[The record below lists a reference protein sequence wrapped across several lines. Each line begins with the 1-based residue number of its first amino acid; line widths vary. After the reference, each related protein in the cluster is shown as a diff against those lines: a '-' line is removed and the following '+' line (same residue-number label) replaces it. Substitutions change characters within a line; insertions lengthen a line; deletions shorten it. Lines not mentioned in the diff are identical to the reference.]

1 DNSSSLPI
9 TASHLSCRV
18 VVATAMSLVDST
30 AVFEAR
36 AASIGVPDDVVAAM
50 ALKGW
55 VSHGTYAFAVA
66 TQPGADEQ
74 AFLDGVIIPLLGG
87 ADHIAAPKL
96 RRLFFESH
104 TLTSAELRRQVDAT
118 EQEAPRK
125 LPAPE
130 ISQRMELLQARIRP
144 LIVANFME
152 PSHHL
157 INSLVQCVEDGR
169 VRYIEWSRCTSRTQ
183 EVNNIKEDGDLKIWK
198 TDSTGT
204 IKATTKEPS
213 IVASLNTE
221 LDVHNALRHRGVA
234 YEIAQ
239 AMTFEV
245 HEAIINYFFFEL
257 KKDPMEGFGQVTLQ
271 QVAAADRE
279 LHVRLAEATRGGFK
293 TGPAGELPLDIHV
306 KRILDGPELKWMLMP
321 LPKRAAGK
329 PTTDGPSKPS
339 NDAESKRNK
348 AEPNKTKQ
356 DSLKLKRLKRT
367 PMPKKL
373 VGCVPCNDE
382 GMQPAPL
389 RSEQFPMGLPNLRG
403 VAKLKVQAANRLYS
417 FARRVIDLCVAMDI
431 PVICENPRRSLMWNT
446 DYFSDLP
453 SVCRFQHVHSC
464 MYGGKRKKRTSFLL
478 NFHAQNLLLECDDK
492 HQHLPWGLVQDN
504 ALSEIKFSTSLETE
518 YPSGLC
524 KQLASAFV
532 DRLLQQGKDI
542 AQTPLQMEQA
552 QRMGSGLQPRGGRAP
567 LLLGDFKFKID
578 VTSEDV
584 DIPSQISE
592 SVHPPFQ
599 GIPIHSKL
607 ISSRLVSEVGD
618 EGEKRTRAISTFGVF
633 RSPFEFLHRAM
644 TLEHP
649 LDTPHNVDKSNLKA
663 ILFIRD
669 HSASE
674 VVQFRAKQL
683 KKYMS
688 RAAQLSEQEFQFK
701 ETLDVDVRRVLEGKR
716 LLLFKE
722 MAADAKVGDETLFQ
736 ELTEGFRLTG
746 EMPQSKQ
753 FPAKLKPA
761 MISVQ
766 QLRESSVWA
775 KEMIHSSCRRVG
787 SDPEIAKAVF
797 EETQQQLKGRKQLI
811 CQAELFPVIIAKN
824 TWKDALKGRS
834 ILWFIDNNSSLAAII
849 RSYSPVLDNF
859 EMLVINA
866 RLDTELQNLKV
877 KASKDAHHV
886 TISRAGEM
894 GWQ

>member
-1 DNSSSLPI
+1 
-9 TASHLSCRV
+9 
-18 VVATAMSLVDST
+18 MSLVDST

-104 TLTSAELRRQVDAT
+104 TLTSAELRRQVDST

-130 ISQRMELLQARIRP
+130 ISQRMEMLQARIRP

-221 LDVHNALRHRGVA
+221 LDVHNALRRRGVA

-329 PTTDGPSKPS
+329 PTTDGPSKSS

-382 GMQPAPL
+382 GQPLCFAFNLGTCASSSDCPKGL
-389 RSEQFPMGLPNLRG
+389 HMCCKKGCNKRHAFVACINEEVQPVAASRKRGTAAVKVDDSRPSEP
-403 VAKLKVQAANRLYS
+403 VAKRKRL
-417 FARRVIDLCVAMDI
+417 V
-431 PVICENPRRSLMWNT
+431 T
-446 DYFSDLP
+446 
-453 SVCRFQHVHSC
+453 
-464 MYGGKRKKRTSFLL
+464 
-478 NFHAQNLLLECDDK
+478 
-492 HQHLPWGLVQDN
+492 
-504 ALSEIKFSTSLETE
+504 
-518 YPSGLC
+518 
-524 KQLASAFV
+524 
-532 DRLLQQGKDI
+532 
-542 AQTPLQMEQA
+542 
-552 QRMGSGLQPRGGRAP
+552 GLQPRGGRAP
-567 LLLGDFKFKID
+567 LLLSDFKFKID

-584 DIPSQISE
+584 DIPSHISE

-618 EGEKRTRAISTFGVF
+618 EGEKRTRVVSTFGVF

-649 LDTPHNVDKSNLKA
+649 LDTPHNVDKCNLKA

-688 RAAQLSEQEFQFK
+688 RAAQMSEEEFRFK

-722 MAADAKVGDETLFQ
+722 MAADANVGDETLFQ

-775 KEMIHSSCRRVG
+775 KKMIHSSCRRVG

-797 EETQQQLKGRKQLI
+797 EETQQQLKGR
-811 CQAELFPVIIAKN
+811 ER
-824 TWKDALKGRS
+824 KGRGE
-834 ILWFIDNNSSLAAII
+834 LWFDKLRLTLVMSLYKTLLTGGVPPSSSL
-849 RSYSPVLDNF
+849 RVL
-859 EMLVINA
+859 
-866 RLDTELQNLKV
+866 RLLLRV
-877 KASKDAHHV
+877 RVSKFRED
-886 TISRAGEM
+886 
-894 GWQ
+894 